1 MNFPHSSHPSHHE
14 LKDHGPYPFVIN
26 ITKAAVNNQTFRTA
40 IWTGQ
45 HLQVTLMS
53 IQPGEDIGLELH
65 PTTDQFLR
73 IESGQGFVQMG
84 KTTNN
89 LDFQQHVSD
98 DDAIMVPA
106 NTWHNVTNTGNRPLK
121 LYSIYAPPQHPF
133 GTVHATK
140 AIAEKAEAHR

>member
-1 MNFPHSSHPSHHE
+1 MNFPHSPYPSHHE
-14 LKDHGPYPFVIN
+14 LKDYGPNPFVIN
-26 ITKAAVNNQTFRTA
+26 ITEAAVNNQTFRTA

-53 IQPGEDIGLELH
+53 IRPGEDIGLELH
-65 PTTDQFLR
+65 SATDQFLR

-84 KTTNN
+84 KTKNN
-89 LDFQQHVSD
+89 LDFQRHVSD

-106 NTWHNVTNTGNRPLK
+106 NTWHNVTNTGNKPLK

-140 AIAEKAEAHR
+140 AFAEKAEAHH